1 MMISVMW
8 YTLSPD
14 EGMQPLSHNV
24 TCNPENIL
32 GCKLRVQLLER
43 NGWTQTTLCFIM
55 VCCMSLSSEQ
65 KLLSKCR
72 EFIFTFGTLK
82 VLCVKVGGLS
92 QGFLL
97 TPNTRWQHVSIRV
110 SIPSWVYTIQTIN
123 STFTVK
129 LTEGGQDQ
137 GISATFWSS
146 SEVWAWSLRYNS
158 ICAGP

>member
-97 TPNTRWQHVSIRV
+97 THSKHKVAACQHSCVDPILGLYNPNNKFNLYSQTNRGRAGSRYLCYLLIFIGGVSLK
-110 SIPSWVYTIQTIN
+110 
-123 STFTVK
+123 FT
-129 LTEGGQDQ
+129 L
-137 GISATFWSS
+137 
-146 SEVWAWSLRYNS
+146 
-158 ICAGP
+158 